1 MRAASISLMAF
12 ALASAVTIG
21 PVAHAQ
27 ATAPA
32 AARKPAPQP
41 ALDPALTPPAVA
53 PAKPVNVEAK
63 DEATVSSDVTPAAVS
78 TPVRK
83 LRSLPLKDFPHSR
96 GGTPLVWD
104 SEYRRV
110 STGDFVLT
118 AADAGVALA
127 ALIVKPLNNG
137 WTGPILFDNGA
148 RNTLRL
154 TSLDARGLAADTSDV
169 LLSVSLMGPFL
180 VDSLATAWWYRGSK
194 DVAQQ
199 MAMIDGETLSITAAI
214 QGLSAM
220 FAGRQRPYVQTCGKV
235 LPNSTV
241 ECQTDSKDR
250 SFFSGH
256 TSLTFTSAAL
266 VCSHHLNLDLFEDNP
281 ADEFSCASAEFAA
294 ASTGL
299 LRIMSDNH
307 WASDVLTGA
316 IVGNAVGFGAPY
328 FLHYRRHKKGDA
340 APTSAERRD
349 FSVHFLPTGLGAA
362 AVGTW

>member
-1 MRAASISLMAF
+1 MRLASLPV
-12 ALASAVTIG
+12 LASALVALATVVVG
-21 PVAHAQ
+21 GEPVAHAQ
-27 ATAPA
+27 TPSVSASTPA
-32 AARKPAPQP
+32 AKEP
-41 ALDPALTPPAVA
+41 DPAATPPAIT
-53 PAKPVNVEAK
+53 PSSS
-63 DEATVSSDVTPAAVS
+63 DEPTTGSDVTPAAVS
-78 TPVRK
+78 TPIRK
-83 LRSLPLKDFPHSR
+83 LRSVPLKDFPHSR

-104 SEYRRV
+104 PEYRRIT
-110 STGDFVLT
+110 TGDFVLT
-118 AADAGVALA
+118 AVDGGVALA
-127 ALIVKPLNNG
+127 ALIIKPINTG

-148 RNTLRL
+148 RNSLRL
-154 TSLDARGLAADTSDV
+154 TSLDARGVAADTSDV

-180 VDSLATAWWYRGSK
+180 VDSLATAWWYRGSA

-199 MAMIDGETLSITAAI
+199 MAMIDGETMSITAAI

-281 ADEFSCASAEFAA
+281 ADEFSCATAELAA

-307 WASDVLTGA
+307 WASDVITGA
-316 IVGNAVGFGAPY
+316 VVGNAVGFGAPY
-328 FLHYRRHKKGDA
+328 FLHYRRHKKGDT
-340 APTSAERRD
+340 APASAERSD
-349 FSVHFLPTGLGAA
+349 FSVHLLPTGLGAA